1 MKNKITGWLID
12 LKNGKSGTVEF
23 EDSLENLYQLCNCKT
38 IDITVRKIGMFEYDI
53 TCDDE
58 GLLTEN
64 PIPTAFD
71 SQRNPMLYGN
81 LLLTNHDDEG
91 SLTSLKEEQIADLK
105 KHLGTYVLD
114 DGESVTSTPC
124 INDCEYSDF

>member
-12 LKNGKSGTVEF
+12 LKNGKSCTVEF
-23 EDSLENLYQLCNCKT
+23 EDSLENLYQLCNCET
-38 IDITVRKIGMFEYDI
+38 IDITVRKIGRFEYDI

-58 GLLTEN
+58 GLLMEN